1 MVFLARF
8 QSVFL
13 ELRLTTNW
21 TKFFLFLI
29 KEKQNDNK
37 LKCSYFNKDP
47 LLRIKPARMER
58 VWEKPPIYIF
68 RGFASKE
75 EIEDL
80 KAISGPQVGHF
91 EYHCLKNV

>member
-1 MVFLARF
+1 MFWS
-8 QSVFL
+8 Q
-13 ELRLTTNW
+13 
-21 TKFFLFLI
+21 
-29 KEKQNDNK
+29 EKQDESK

-68 RGFASKE
+68 REFASKK

-80 KAISGPQVGHF
+80 KAISGPLVSR
-91 EYHCLKNV
+91 N